1 MGLLENFKNPF
12 GEDIRRVSETQNE
25 LVKDVAK
32 VIDTSHIINNSFLRQ
47 LYGKAENVTDEN
59 WAKEVSSVKSLVILE
74 EGKKIQDLMR
84 LVELTLRRRDKVLN
98 EVIKLEWDKDK
109 KEIWDSIINLRKRWQ
124 PERKIPDNLKIREL
138 SGNILKKFKIC
149 K

>member
-109 KEIWDSIINLRKRWQ
+109 KEIWDSIINLRLVLRQKLNSFYKLW
-124 PERKIPDNLKIREL
+124 
-138 SGNILKKFKIC
+138 ILGII
-149 K
+149 

>member
-109 KEIWDSIINLRKRWQ
+109 KEIWEDDLGARCIECGKCTM
-124 PERKIPDNLKIREL
+124 
-138 SGNILKKFKIC
+138 IC
-149 K
+149 PTCFCFDI